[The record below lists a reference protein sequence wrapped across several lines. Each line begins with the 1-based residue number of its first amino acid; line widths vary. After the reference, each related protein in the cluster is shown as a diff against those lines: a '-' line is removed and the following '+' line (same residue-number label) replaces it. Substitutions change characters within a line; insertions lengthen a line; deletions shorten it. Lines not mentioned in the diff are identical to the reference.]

1 MNEILKILETDCRLS
16 PEEIAAMTGRTPKEV
31 KELIADLEEKGI
43 IRRYKAVID
52 WEKTGDERIFALIDV
67 KVSPER
73 GVGFDDIAEQIYRY
87 PEVHTVY
94 LVSGLH
100 DLRVVVEGKSMKEV
114 AFFVAEK
121 LATVDRVQ
129 STSTHFLLK
138 RYKEDGVFFDI
149 PESDKRLAIVP

>member
-16 PEEIAAMTGRTPKEV
+16 PEEIAAMTGRKPGEV
-31 KELIADLEEKGI
+31 KEMIADLEKKGI

-52 WEKTGDERIFALIDV
+52 WEKAGDERVFALIDV

-87 PEVHTVY
+87 PEVHSVY

-100 DLRVVVEGKSMKEV
+100 DLRVEIEGKSMKEV

-138 RYKEDGVFFDI
+138 RYKEDGVIFGI
-149 PESDKRLAIVP
+149 PESDKRLAVAP